1 MCRFNDNLFTV
12 RSHRAAF
19 TLVEV
24 GAALVL
30 LSIILSSV
38 MVLMNRYVDSV
49 IDLQLRQEAFEL
61 ARGNM
66 EQLLA
71 ESKLSDMAEFGDSE
85 QNPEI
90 EWQTL
95 VEPFYEP
102 VTDQMWIRAVCS
114 AGFNDTKGEYQ
125 NIEMEHWITNLN
137 AQQVKQILAQQQIE
151 AEYMDLLADGEAS
164 AIEETTLAYLEK
176 EGLDPEAYKRFIE
189 QQKRKKLEYISEKGF
204 EGYEEYLEDL
214 NRGENKFLEE
224 QGMDFNRYNEFAA
237 DYVPKAGTED
247 PLLPDAD
254 DPFDSTPDTDD
265 PFDESPDAKEID
277 AQPSDDY
284 GIDWSRIPPELIPI
298 LEQILGITRPE

>member
-1 MCRFNDNLFTV
+1 MCHFNDNLFRV
-12 RSHRAAF
+12 RSHRPAF

-71 ESKLSDMAEFGDSE
+71 ESKLSEMAEFGDSE

-114 AGFNDTKGEYQ
+114 AGFDDTKGEYQ
-125 NIEMEHWITNLN
+125 NIELEHWITNLT
-137 AQQVKQILAQQQIE
+137 AAQVKQILAQQQIE

-204 EGYEEYLEDL
+204 EGYEEYLEKL
-214 NRGENKFLEE
+214 SEEENKFLDEL
-224 QGMDFNRYNEFAA
+224 GMDFNGYNKFAPN
-237 DYVPKAGTED
+237 YIPKAGAND
-247 PLLPDAD
+247 PLNPI
-254 DPFDSTPDTDD
+254 PNIED
-265 PFDESPDAKEID
+265 PFDEPPDTKKPGT
-277 AQPSDDY
+277 QPSDDY